1 MKTQKLNIRGTEINK
16 ISFSEIELSL
26 EEKGLNVDHIFV
38 LLADQSEFVYVSN
51 GFLRGLNSTENEVGE
66 WHHYFTK
73 DIDGHFIAGKL
84 NFN

>member
-1 MKTQKLNIRGTEINK
+1 MKTQKINIRGTEVNK
-16 ISFSEIELSL
+16 ISFSDIEFSL
-26 EEKGLNVDHIFV
+26 EEKGLNVNLIFSQI
-38 LLADQSEFVYVSN
+38 ADQNEFVYVSN
-51 GFLRGLNSTENEVGE
+51 GFLRGLNSNENEVGE